1 VIAAEWMKNDTV
13 FGPDRKY
20 RYLLKHT
27 WESHFAPRL
36 CAWIGLNPSVADE
49 TRLDPT
55 LRRIRKFS
63 TAWGYNAFIMTNL
76 FALVSTDPK
85 RLYTEPDPI
94 GPENDAYILQ
104 AVCESEL
111 VVASWGTLGR
121 IQNRCTGVLK
131 FLSEVDL
138 HCLKRTKDGYPSHPL
153 YVAGET
159 KPMRYRR

>member
-1 VIAAEWMKNDTV
+1 MKNDTV

-27 WESHFAPRL
+27 WESHFALRL
-36 CAWIGLNPSVADE
+36 CTWIGLNPSVADE

-55 LRRIRKFS
+55 LRRIREFS
-63 TAWGYNAFIMTNL
+63 MAWGYNGFVTTNL

-94 GPENDAYILQ
+94 GPENDGYILR

-111 VVASWGTLGR
+111 VVVSWGTLGR
-121 IQNRCTGVLK
+121 LRNRCTGVLK
-131 FLSEVDL
+131 ILSEVDL
-138 HCLKRTKDGYPSHPL
+138 YCLKRTKDGYPSHPL
-153 YVAGET
+153 YVASET
-159 KPMRYRR
+159 KPVRYQP